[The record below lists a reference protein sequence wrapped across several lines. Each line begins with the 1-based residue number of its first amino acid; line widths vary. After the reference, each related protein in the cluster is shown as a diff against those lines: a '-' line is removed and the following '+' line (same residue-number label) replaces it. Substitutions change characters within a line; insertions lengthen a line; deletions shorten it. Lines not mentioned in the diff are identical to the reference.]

1 MEQINIMERLKVQT
15 KKLHV
20 MAHGLPF
27 FKALFKRELKI
38 DSYVGQ
44 LRALAIIHEVLERE
58 MASSDHPAV
67 KSLLNGCMPKLPL
80 LTRDIGYFEHLNIR
94 ETAAANRIA
103 ISLTDKIILRKQQN
117 PVSLIGYLYTLEG
130 STQGGKVIKPH
141 IADLFGLKGPDGL
154 LFFDSYGENVRS
166 NWAGFSQRMLDA
178 VQDEDTAKN
187 IIEASHEIFYGLFKI
202 YESLHPLDKGDTP

>member
-1 MEQINIMERLKVQT
+1 
-15 KKLHV
+15 
-20 MAHGLPF
+20 
-27 FKALFKRELKI
+27 
-38 DSYVGQ
+38 
-44 LRALAIIHEVLERE
+44 
-58 MASSDHPAV
+58 
-67 KSLLNGCMPKLPL
+67 
-80 LTRDIGYFEHLNIR
+80 
-94 ETAAANRIA
+94 
-103 ISLTDKIILRKQQN
+103 LTDKIILRKQQN

>member
-1 MEQINIMERLKVQT
+1 MENINIMERLKVQT
-15 KKLHV
+15 RKLHI
-20 MAHGLPF
+20 MAHELPF

-67 KSLLNGCMPKLPL
+67 KSVLNGCMPKLPL
-80 LTRDIGYFEHLNIR
+80 LTRDIGYFDHLNIR
-94 ETAAANRIA
+94 EISAANTIA
-103 ISLTDKIILRKQQN
+103 MSLADKIIVRKQQK

-130 STQGGKVIKPH
+130 STLGGKVIKPF

-154 LFFDSYGENVRS
+154 LFFDSYGEHVRS
-166 NWAGFSQRMLDA
+166 NWAEFSQRMLDA
-178 VQDEDTAKN
+178 VQDDLTAKS
-187 IIEASHEIFYGLFKI
+187 IIEASHELFYGLFKI
-202 YESLHPLDKGDTP
+202 YESLHPLDTGDTP